1 MTEKELAVYVGKR
14 IREERNKKKM
24 TQKEL
29 GRRIGVKHNT
39 VSSYESGTN
48 APEQNAIFKIARALE
63 VAVDECFPPKEGPKD
78 ELERELKM
86 KKNLNK
92 KHMEFLNKQIEK
104 TLSLDEEER
113 EKFLESIR
121 FTVEYYESMKD

>member
-63 VAVDECFPPKEGPKD
+63 VAVDDFFPPKEGTTD
-78 ELERELKM
+78 EFERALKM
-86 KKNLNK
+86 TKNLNIK
-92 KHMEFLNKQIEK
+92 DMEFLNKLIEK